1 MTHVC
6 SFSILSYILLIFS
19 GGITTT
25 DLKDTLITMVG
36 TEPQVVTLLFDALI
50 KNGFP
55 IGEVVVLHTNP
66 SVVDI
71 YNSVN
76 RLEKELASEEGIT
89 LRFVPI
95 KSNDRFPKDICCD
108 EDATLLLRVLYT
120 TVLKIKKSHR
130 RIHLSIAGGRKVM
143 AAYGMLVA
151 QLLFDD
157 NDHVWH
163 ILSERSLLESRA
175 MRNRDVSQISLIN
188 VPVLRWTLLPS
199 TLQELLLWNDPY
211 KAIVKQKELQEHT
224 KISFLAAFWHGLTR
238 TEKQL
243 LEVLVKT
250 GGTNKEIAR
259 RLYKSPK
266 TISNQLQSIYDK
278 YASHT
283 GISRRSGIR
292 NRLISDLAP
301 FMDSLRT
308 IS

>member
-1 MTHVC
+1 
-6 SFSILSYILLIFS
+6 LLIFS
-19 GGITTT
+19 AGGVTTT
-25 DLKDTLITMVG
+25 DLKDTLVTMVG

-55 IGEVVVLHTNP
+55 IDEVVVLHTNP

-71 YNSVN
+71 YNSLN
-76 RLEKELASEEGIT
+76 CLEKELTSEEDIT

-95 KSNDRFPKDICCD
+95 KSNDRFPEDICS
-108 EDATLLLRVLYT
+108 EKDATLLLRVLYA
-120 TVLKIKKSHR
+120 TVLKIKKAHR

-151 QLLFDD
+151 QLLLDD

-163 ILSERSLLESRA
+163 LLSERSLLESRV
-175 MRNRDVSQISLIN
+175 MRSCDFSQISLIN
-188 VPVLRWTLLPS
+188 VPILRWVLLPS

-211 KAIVKQKELQEHT
+211 KAILKQKELQEHT
-224 KISFLAAFWHGLTR
+224 KVSFLTAFWHRLTHA
-238 TEKQL
+238 EKQL
-243 LEVLVKT
+243 LETLVKT
-250 GGTNKEIAR
+250 GGTNKEIAQ

-283 GISRRSGIR
+283 GISRRSGMR

-301 FMDSLRT
+301 LMDSLRAN
-308 IS
+308 S